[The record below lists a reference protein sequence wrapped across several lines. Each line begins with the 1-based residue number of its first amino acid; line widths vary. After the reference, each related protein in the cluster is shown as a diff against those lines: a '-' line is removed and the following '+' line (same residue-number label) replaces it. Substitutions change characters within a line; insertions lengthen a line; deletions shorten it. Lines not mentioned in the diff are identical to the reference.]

1 VHALF
6 AVDAVRVCVDVAPTR
21 SGDFATLRSFDGNDI
36 LLGEVNSAPGVPQTL
51 CIDGRGV
58 RAVRFGGFED
68 RYARFDDLIVYS
80 SPELPEA
87 MPVVV
92 RFVPEPA
99 PGLLAGAA
107 LAALFCLACL
117 ARRSRPRRPLP
128 PGGQRT
134 ATM

>member
-1 VHALF
+1 VRALF

-21 SGDFATLRSFDGNDI
+21 SGDFATLRSFDGNDV
-36 LLGEVNSAPGVPQTL
+36 LLGEVHSAPGVPQTL

-68 RYARFDDLIVYS
+68 RYARFDDLIVHS
-80 SPELPEA
+80 SPELA
-87 MPVVV
+87 GAATVIV
-92 RFVPEPA
+92 RFVPEPS

-107 LAALFCLACL
+107 LAALACL
-117 ARRSRPRRPLP
+117 ARRSRRPLP